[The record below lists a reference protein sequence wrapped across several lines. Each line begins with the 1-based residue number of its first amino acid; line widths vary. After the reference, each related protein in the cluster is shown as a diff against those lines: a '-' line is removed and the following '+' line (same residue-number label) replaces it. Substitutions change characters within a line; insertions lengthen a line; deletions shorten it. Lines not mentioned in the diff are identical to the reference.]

1 MSIIIARQGD
11 NKTLEDFKAIYN
23 YCTEDFKTKNKKF
36 TYTFGCLTDDP
47 LSEMI
52 GTKKIFGKTSGR
64 QYTQMIIS
72 PTPIN
77 NDIADDQYM
86 EMAKEIGEHYYKLGF
101 HCNITV
107 HFDTGKRHIHLL
119 INSVSFLKSRK
130 FSQSISQLNK
140 FKFHCNRIFDKYG
153 FDIIKMPTE
162 KILDDKGYSF
172 NDGYDVLEAY
182 DEIAEDIAFNFFDVT
197 ENSSIVGNIT
207 ATSNASKTYRNPDLP
222 IEGGYNRFFA
232 AQSEIYRDY
241 YTPRTIPGYPTL
253 DTTNAWCPKSELRPI
268 TPFNSANIMLAI
280 IIKNQCASN
289 YGLVDY
295 FDGIEGPCMHIDNRR
310 ILDVYVPDT
319 VNLQDLYSV
328 FDQIPLRSEKEKNEV
343 IRSATAVKAALNRV
357 GDESKVSVDV
367 SEQIRI
373 HFDNGDTASFP
384 DQNIVNVDYEEID

>member
-1 MSIIIARQGD
+1 MSMILARQGD

-52 GTKKIFGKTSGR
+52 ATKIIFGKTGGR

-72 PTPIN
+72 ATPIN
-77 NDIADDQYM
+77 NGITDDQYM

-119 INSVSFLKSRK
+119 IDSVSFLKSRK
-130 FSQSISQLNK
+130 FSQSISQLNR
-140 FKFHCNRIFDKYG
+140 FKFHCNRIFEKYG
-153 FDIIKMPTE
+153 FDIVKMPTE
-162 KILDDKGYSF
+162 KILDDKEYSF
-172 NDGYDVLEAY
+172 NNGYDVLEAY
-182 DEIAEDIAFNFFDVT
+182 DEIAQDIAFNFFDVT
-197 ENSSIVGNIT
+197 ENSSTDGSIT
-207 ATSNASKTYRNPDLP
+207 DPSNASETYRSPDLP
-222 IEGGYNRFFA
+222 DEGGYNRFFA
-232 AQSEIYRDY
+232 AESETYRDY
-241 YTPRTIPGYPTL
+241 YTPRIIPGYPTL
-253 DTTNAWCPKSELRPI
+253 DTTNAWCHKSELRPM
-268 TPFNSANIMLAI
+268 TPFNSANIMPAI
-280 IIKNQCASN
+280 IIQNQCAPN

-295 FDGIEGPCMHIDNRR
+295 FDGITGPCMHIDNRR
-310 ILDVYVPDT
+310 ILDVYVPGT

-328 FDQIPLRSEKEKNEV
+328 FDKITLRSEKEKNEA
-343 IRSATAVKAALNRV
+343 IRSATAAKSALNRA
-357 GDESKVSVDV
+357 GDESKVSVNV

-373 HFDNGDTASFP
+373 HLDDGSIASLP